1 MKNDNTVWQLEQ
13 MATEELDRLLHRELE
28 KEAPD
33 GETVRLLLRILE
45 EREEAFPTEQTAQA
59 EEAWEEYLK
68 PVKQA
73 KRRRGWLWKAGAMAA
88 VLAVAV
94 TVLARPA
101 KAGSFFERLAQW
113 TDSFFQLLS
122 PGDKSR
128 GKEDYIFTTDNPGLQ
143 EIYDTVTSLGFTEPV
158 VPMWL
163 PEGYELVECKIDASQ
178 SCKTVTAEMN
188 SLSGC
193 FLFKASIYTEN
204 VAYKYYKD
212 NKQIVT
218 REIKGTVFNIMENN
232 GSWTVVWV
240 KENVECSM
248 LLDCREDTL
257 YRILESIYTAEET

>member
-33 GETVRLLLRILE
+33 GETVRRLLRILE

-128 GKEDYIFTTDNPGLQ
+128 GQEDYIFTTDNPGLQ
-143 EIYDTVTSLGFTEPV
+143 EIYDTVTSLGVTEPI

-178 SCKTVTAEMN
+178 SCKTVTAEMKSLTN
-188 SLSGC
+188 S
-193 FLFKASIYTEN
+193 FVMKVFVYEDN
-204 VAYKYYKD
+204 VSNKYYKD
-212 NKQIVT
+212 NAKAIT
-218 REIKGTVFNIMENN
+218 KEFDGTVYNIMENN
-232 GSWTVVWV
+232 GVWTVVWV

-248 LLDCREDTL
+248 LLGCREDTL
-257 YRILESIYTAEET
+257 YRILKSIYTAEET

>member
-1 MKNDNTVWQLEQ
+1 MKNDNTASLLEQ

-128 GKEDYIFTTDNPGLQ
+128 GQEDYIFTTDNPGLQ
-143 EIYDTVTSLGFTEPV
+143 EIYDTVTSLGITEPV

-163 PEGYELVECKIDASQ
+163 PEGYELVECKIDDLR
-178 SCKTVTAEMN
+178 SCKTVTAEMK
-188 SLSGC
+188 SLSGY
-193 FLFKASIYTEN
+193 FLFKASIYAED

-212 NKQIVT
+212 NKEIVT
-218 REIKGTVFNIMENN
+218 RELNGNVYNIMENN
-232 GSWTVVWV
+232 GVWTVVWA
-240 KENVECSM
+240 KENIECFIYI
-248 LLDCREDTL
+248 DCQEESL
-257 YRILESIYTAEET
+257 YKILRSIYTMEEI